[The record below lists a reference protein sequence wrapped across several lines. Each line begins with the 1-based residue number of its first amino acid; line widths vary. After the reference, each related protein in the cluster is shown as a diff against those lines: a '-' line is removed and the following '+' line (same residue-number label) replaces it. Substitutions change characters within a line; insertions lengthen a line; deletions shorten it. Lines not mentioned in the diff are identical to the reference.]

1 MENRKGSGIFLGV
14 VSVATLVVAI
24 IGATFAYFSASVNSA
39 DDAVNVEAYNF
50 AVGMTVKS
58 ELTKRGNLIPL
69 NPSTIV
75 DEENDIDN
83 IIKALPVDQQV
94 IVLKKLAVV
103 LCHQMKGKETT
114 KGEKTNRIDPS
125 DIFARRRY

>member
-1 MENRKGSGIFLGV
+1 MSEKNFMTAGTEVEGYVQKIDQCLNKIANILGEACVSRAKKGNV
-14 VSVATLVVAI
+14 TTTL
-24 IGATFAYFSASVNSA
+24 
-39 DDAVNVEAYNF
+39 
-50 AVGMTVKS
+50 
-58 ELTKRGNLIPL
+58 
-69 NPSTIV
+69 
-75 DEENDIDN
+75 ENDIDN